1 MAEIKDPIEEVFKTH
16 SLPEVSAYIT
26 KQARTLER
34 DISKAETETDRLAA
48 LLKAE
53 QLCVLVR
60 KLNAIISP
68 DSVL

>member
-34 DISKAETETDRLAA
+34 DISQAETEVDRTKA
-48 LLKAE
+48 LLNAK
-53 QLCVLVR
+53 QLCILVR
-60 KLNAIISP
+60 KLNAIINP
-68 DSVL
+68 EGA